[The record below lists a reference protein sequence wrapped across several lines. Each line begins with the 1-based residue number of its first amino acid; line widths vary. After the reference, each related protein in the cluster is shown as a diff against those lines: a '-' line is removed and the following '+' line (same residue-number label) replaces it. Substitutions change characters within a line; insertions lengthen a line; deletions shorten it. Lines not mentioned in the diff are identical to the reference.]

1 MNRRLKM
8 KNIKSFFKLLF
19 IYSLVLCLV
28 FSASIK
34 IFALNIDSNE
44 ISKNDEIISTDIN
57 NNKKSEVQIEE
68 NVGKILDKY
77 TGYTDN
83 FEEKINSQD
92 FFEIC
97 DIIGAMFSKYS
108 KATED
113 EQRKF
118 NDYIEKSLKILKNEG
133 NSDSIRELERR
144 YKILSNKD
152 KYVNPNISN
161 YSIEKYPEL
170 FENFA
175 KEDLNDID
183 EAYKLLINVGE
194 ILDKYSHNKESYR
207 EKIFSIYSKDLLD
220 VITRALDIYEMASEE
235 ERYYLDYYISGVLP
249 TLESYYPQRY
259 SPKLKEKYNNLK
271 QNEKS
276 RHDKITSYASK
287 DEKYLVFNVR
297 EASKYAHKHHEKYN
311 PEYPDLRDM
320 GGDCANFVSQ
330 ILRKGG
336 YSPDKKWYIRRK
348 NYKYNIP
355 KNSKEL
361 NESWELADP
370 SPWIS
375 AKQFNE
381 YWSEIVGGIETDGK
395 VLFGGDPN
403 HLRDNIRE
411 GDVVM
416 ILKPKFFVL
425 FEGYHTMYVTGVRY
439 IPCGEDCVGKN
450 EYLMTYHSSDKEDES
465 LEEVVKLFM
474 AQDNT
479 IRVKLIKTG
488 PDAQIMSN

>member
-1 MNRRLKM
+1 
-8 KNIKSFFKLLF
+8 
-19 IYSLVLCLV
+19 
-28 FSASIK
+28 
-34 IFALNIDSNE
+34 
-44 ISKNDEIISTDIN
+44 
-57 NNKKSEVQIEE
+57 
-68 NVGKILDKY
+68 
-77 TGYTDN
+77 
-83 FEEKINSQD
+83 
-92 FFEIC
+92 
-97 DIIGAMFSKYS
+97 
-108 KATED
+108 
-113 EQRKF
+113 
-118 NDYIEKSLKILKNEG
+118 
-133 NSDSIRELERR
+133 
-144 YKILSNKD
+144 
-152 KYVNPNISN
+152 
-161 YSIEKYPEL
+161 
-170 FENFA
+170 
-175 KEDLNDID
+175 
-183 EAYKLLINVGE
+183 
-194 ILDKYSHNKESYR
+194 
-207 EKIFSIYSKDLLD
+207 
-220 VITRALDIYEMASEE
+220 
-235 ERYYLDYYISGVLP
+235 
-249 TLESYYPQRY
+249 
-259 SPKLKEKYNNLK
+259 
-271 QNEKS
+271 
-276 RHDKITSYASK
+276 
-287 DEKYLVFNVR
+287 
-297 EASKYAHKHHEKYN
+297 
-311 PEYPDLRDM
+311 M